1 MTDAA
6 TQGSAAGLLFC
17 AGILTGLLYD
27 LIPAARRA
35 WLRTALDALWLLLA
49 AGLLLAAALL
59 ADNGRMRWYF
69 LAADALGAVLS
80 AWAFRPLLHRK
91 HST

>member
-6 TQGSAAGLLFC
+6 TQGSAAGVLFC

-27 LIPAARRA
+27 LIPAAKRR
-35 WLRTALDALWLLLA
+35 WLQYAFDALWLLLA
-49 AGLLLAAALL
+49 AALLLLGALL

-69 LAADALGAVLS
+69 VAADAFGAVAA
-80 AWAFRPLLHRK
+80 AWAYRPLLRRN
-91 HST
+91 SR